1 VNPKFTARLV
11 VEPSKPANEHGHP
24 TPRRLAPE
32 PAQSLSSTPSHG
44 LTAWRGWRC
53 WWRRWWWVLTH
64 TAVGAVV
71 TQCTNAKLSSGTAV
85 IAVAV

>member
-1 VNPKFTARLV
+1 MNPKFTARLV

-44 LTAWRGWRC
+44 QPPGGRGFRC
-53 WWRRWWWVLTH
+53 VHGRQRFFPAAAMRAFVMLPS
-64 TAVGAVV
+64 AA
-71 TQCTNAKLSSGTAV
+71 AIPASPR
-85 IAVAV
+85 